1 MLPAF
6 RWSGIRNMQVV
17 QFTLTVFVS
26 ATLLFLVQP
35 MYARMVQPLLGGSP
49 AVWNTCMVFFQ
60 AALLAGYVYAH
71 VMTKWLGVRRQ
82 ALVHLIVLLFPF
94 LVLPIGLT
102 RANEPP
108 VTENPVL
115 WLLTLLTMSVGLPFF
130 VISTSAPLMQKWFA
144 HMGHRDS
151 RDPYFLYAASNLGSM
166 LALLGYPTVVEPYLR
181 LSEQSRVWMLG
192 YGVLTL
198 LMASCALR
206 LFLSRFDSSDRSFS
220 PADSPGAVESP
231 RSTWRLRGRWVLLS
245 LVPSS
250 LLVGVT
256 TYLTTEIGA
265 VPLLWVLPLAVYL
278 LTFVIVFARRPIP
291 SHELMIRVQP
301 FLVMPMAILTLMDRQ
316 IALGWVQFVPPL
328 LAFLSAAMVCHGEL
342 ASTRPAPA
350 HLTEFYLWM
359 SVGGVLGGAFNSL
372 LAPVLFTSVV
382 EFPLVVV
389 MACLLR
395 PNLAGV
401 ESWTSKQRLLDVGL
415 PIVMFFLMAA
425 WFILQKRLLATAPF
439 TLLGGV
445 FVVSVVAIMSYSF
458 QARPIRFG
466 LAMGAILLVPLLG
479 IRGTTTVLHAERSFF
494 GIHRVELTEDGRH
507 HQLVHGNTIH
517 GVQALDSAHRREPL
531 VYYHRHSP
539 IGELFGSDAAQSW
552 RRIGIVGLGTGTLAC
567 YSRPQQEW
575 TYFEIDPAV
584 ERLANDPRFF
594 TYLRDSV
601 APVRIVLGDA
611 RLTIAESREHEFDL
625 LVLDAFSSDAIPA
638 HLLTRAAIQLY
649 LRKLSDRGS
658 LAFHITNRHLELSPV
673 LARLA
678 EDSGLTAYVGVYV
691 PTEDDADLFPTGS
704 KWVVMSPDRE
714 SLAMLADDSLW
725 TRLEPDPAIPVW
737 TDDFSNLFQVLK
749 WFH

>member
-1 MLPAF
+1 ML
-6 RWSGIRNMQVV
+6 VV

-26 ATLLFLVQP
+26 AILLFLVQP

-71 VMTKWLGVRRQ
+71 VMTTWLGVRRQ

-94 LVLPIGLT
+94 LFLPIGLT
-102 RANEPP
+102 RATPP
-108 VTENPVL
+108 TAEDPVS
-115 WLLTLLTMSVGLPFF
+115 WLLTLLTTSVGLPFF
-130 VISTSAPLMQKWFA
+130 VVSTSAPLMQKWFA

-151 RDPYFLYAASNLGSM
+151 QDPYFLYVASNLGSM

-181 LSEQSRVWMLG
+181 LSDQSRVWMLG

-198 LMASCALR
+198 LMAGCALR
-206 LFLSRFDSSDRSFS
+206 LFLAPVTSSEHLPSSAGGQD
-220 PADSPGAVESP
+220 AVELP
-231 RSTWRLRGRWVLLS
+231 LPTWRLRGRWVLLS

-278 LTFVIVFARRPIP
+278 LTFVLVFARRPIP
-291 SHELMIRVQP
+291 SHELIVRIQP

-316 IALGWVQFVPPL
+316 IAWGWVQFLPPL
-328 LAFLSAAMVCHGEL
+328 LAFLGAAMVCHGEL
-342 ASTRPAPA
+342 ARTRPEPA

-389 MACLLR
+389 LACLLR
-395 PNLAGV
+395 PNAAEQETWV
-401 ESWTSKQRLLDVGL
+401 SKQRRQDVAL
-415 PIVMFFLMAA
+415 PTMLFILMAI
-425 WFILQKRLLATAPF
+425 WFTIQRRLAATTPF
-439 TLLGGV
+439 VLLGGII
-445 FVVSVVAIMSYSF
+445 VVGVVTILCYSF
-458 QARPIRFG
+458 QKRPLRFG
-466 LAMGAILLVPLLG
+466 LAMGAILLFPLFG
-479 IRGTTTVLHAERSFF
+479 IRGETTLLHAERSFY
-494 GIHRVELTEDGRH
+494 GIHRVEQTKDGRH

-517 GVQALDSAHRREPL
+517 GVQALDPAHRREPL

-567 YSRPQQEW
+567 YSTPQQEW

-584 ERLANDPRFF
+584 ARLANDPQFF
-594 TYLRDSV
+594 TYLRDSES
-601 APVRIVLGDA
+601 PVRIVLGDA
-611 RLTIAESREHEFDL
+611 RLTVAESRAHEFDL

-638 HLLTRAAIQLY
+638 HLLTREAIRLY
-649 LRKLSDRGS
+649 LQKLSVRGM
-658 LAFHITNRHLELSPV
+658 LAFHISNRHLELAPV
-673 LARLA
+673 LGRLA
-678 EDSGLTAYVGVYV
+678 DDAGLSAYVGTYD
-691 PTEDDADLFPTGS
+691 PTEDDADLFPAPS
-704 KWVVMSPDRE
+704 KWVVMSRDHE
-714 SLAMLADDSLW
+714 SLAILSDDSLW
-725 TRLEPDPAIPVW
+725 THLESDPAIPVW

>member
-1 MLPAF
+1 ML
-6 RWSGIRNMQVV
+6 VV

-60 AALLAGYVYAH
+60 AALLVGYVYAH
-71 VMTKWLGVRRQ
+71 VTTTWLGVRRQ

-94 LVLPIGLT
+94 LVLPIGLSRIT
-102 RANEPP
+102 APP
-108 VTENPVL
+108 TTNDPVL
-115 WLLTLLTMSVGLPFF
+115 WLLTVLVISVGLPFF
-130 VISTSAPLMQKWFA
+130 VVSTSAPLMQKWFA

-151 RDPYFLYAASNLGSM
+151 RDPYFLYVASNLGSM
-166 LALLGYPTVVEPYLR
+166 LALLGYPTLVEPYLR
-181 LSEQSRVWMLG
+181 LSDQSRVWMLG

-198 LMASCALR
+198 LMGGCALR
-206 LFLSRFDSSDRSFS
+206 LFLAPVASGEETFF
-220 PADSPGAVESP
+220 PAGSANAVELP
-231 RSTWRLRGRWVLLS
+231 PPTWKLRGRWVLLS

-265 VPLLWVLPLAVYL
+265 VPLLWVMPLAVYL

-291 SHELMIRVQP
+291 SHELMVRVQP

-316 IALGWVQFVPPL
+316 IAWGWVQFAPPL
-328 LAFLSAAMVCHGEL
+328 LAFLGAAMVCHGEL
-342 ASTRPAPA
+342 ARKRPAPA

-359 SVGGVLGGAFNSL
+359 SLGGVVGGAFNSL

-382 EFPLVVV
+382 EFPLAVVA
-389 MACLLR
+389 ACLLR
-395 PNLAGV
+395 PNRAGE
-401 ESWTSKQRLLDVGL
+401 ESWTSKQRFRDVAL
-415 PIVMFFLMAA
+415 PLMMFVLMAI
-425 WFILQKRLLATAPF
+425 WFTIQKRMETNAPLV
-439 TLLGGV
+439 LLGGV
-445 FVVSVVAIMSYSF
+445 FVVGVVAILSYSF
-458 QARPIRFG
+458 QARPVRFG

-479 IRGTTTVLHAERSFF
+479 MRGRTTILHAERSFF
-494 GIHRVELTEDGRH
+494 GIHRVERTEDGRH

-517 GVQALDSAHRREPL
+517 GVQALDPAHRREPL

-539 IGELFGSDAAQSW
+539 IGELFASDAAKSW
-552 RRIGIVGLGTGTLAC
+552 RRIGVVGLGTGTLAC
-567 YSRPQQEW
+567 YSQPQQEW

-584 ERLANDPRFF
+584 ERLASDPRFF
-594 TYLRDSV
+594 TYLRDSA

-611 RLTIAESREHEFDL
+611 RLTVAEARECEFDL

-638 HLLTRAAIQLY
+638 HLLTREAIQLY
-649 LRKLSDRGS
+649 LHKLADRGTM
-658 LAFHITNRHLELSPV
+658 AFHITNRHLELSPV
-673 LARLA
+673 LARLSVDA
-678 EDSGLTAYVGVYV
+678 GLTAYVGTYV
-691 PTEDDADLFPTGS
+691 PTEDDKDLFPAGS
-704 KWVVMSPDRE
+704 KWVVMSRDGD

-725 TRLEPDPAIPVW
+725 TRLDPDPAIPVW